1 MCIEG
6 GGMFIT
12 AHETVYYSV
21 TGSEEA
27 NLRRRVALAASAH
40 IYRVSGPIR
49 VLALLSVHP

>member
-1 MCIEG
+1 
-6 GGMFIT
+6 MFIT